1 MKDLVKRLITLNF
14 ADYKAA
20 LSEMRDALDSGKK
33 LEKIE
38 DGEFFFILRPYC
50 WFLHDPGFQDILDVC
65 EDAMQVI
72 IDHEKLLIEETN
84 PITGNEYMAVGSF
97 LASYLDTGDYNPSAW
112 KSLFSS
118 PEIAIHVA
126 AEKYSEKLE
135 TKDAEAAAQLKK
147 LSNIFM
153 DLEGCKHLTYYIL
166 RHLGADY
173 IDFFGVIIH
182 RFPSPDQTYILHA
195 LDAFPKNTAV
205 ANFYKQYIATAS
217 SDYLRE
223 VAEKYAA
230 TV

>member
-1 MKDLVKRLITLNF
+1 MKDLIKKLITLSF
-14 ADYKAA
+14 ADYEAA
-20 LSEMRDALDSGKK
+20 LSELRDALDAGQK

-38 DGEFFFILRPYC
+38 DGEFFFVLRPYC

-65 EDAMQVI
+65 EDGMEVLI
-72 IDHEKLLIEETN
+72 ENEKLLVEETN

-97 LASYLDTGDYNPSAW
+97 LAAYLDSGDYNPTGW
-112 KSLFSS
+112 KNLFAS

-135 TKDAEAAAQLKK
+135 AKAPEAAAKLKK
-147 LSNIFM
+147 LSNVFM
-153 DLEGCKHLTYYIL
+153 QIEGCKHLSYYIL
-166 RHLGADY
+166 RHTGADY
-173 IDFFGVIIH
+173 IEFLTAIIH
-182 RFPSPDQTYILHA
+182 KFPSPDQTYILHA
-195 LDAFPKNTAV
+195 LDAFPGNEAV
-205 ANFYKQYIATAS
+205 VNFYKEYIAAAS